1 MNNNQIN
8 DGKLGLKD
16 TISMATGFAI
26 GSGVITMTGIAIG
39 MTGRS
44 VVVSYLLS
52 AVLFM
57 FAVIPSLIV
66 AAVYPVRS
74 ASYTYSTNLIH
85 PRLGGF
91 YMFIYFLGRLTIATF
106 SISFAQYLAA
116 LIDINQ
122 TITAVVILTISY
134 VVNMFGVKAAAK
146 VQNIMF
152 YILVACLGLFIVMG
166 LFEVDFSA
174 FFSNV
179 KFNAEPFFQNGFDG
193 VFSAASLLMFAVG
206 GAGVLVDF
214 GSLVRN
220 PEKVIPKV
228 VIWVTIGVTVAYAL
242 LSIVASGLLPYDDV
256 AYQPLTNSAAA
267 VFGEGSFMYVL
278 FICGGALLALTT
290 TLNSSFVWYSN
301 AMRKGCEDGWFPKA
315 LAKENKHGVPYRLVT
330 LFYLFGL
337 IPALIQMDITVLSKM
352 AVGLTTFMWMI
363 PAFAL
368 VNLPKRMPEA
378 WNKSK
383 FAKLPQWSLWL
394 MCIISF
400 AIYGSQSISNFKGNP
415 KESNIIIVV
424 YIIFSAAY
432 VLLKKKI
439 PTAQIPEGD
448 S

>member
-1 MNNNQIN
+1 MSSQTNN
-8 DGKLGLKD
+8 GKLGLKD
-16 TISMATGFAI
+16 TISMATGFAV

-44 VVVSYLLS
+44 VVVSYVLS

-57 FAVIPSLIV
+57 LAVIPSLIV

-74 ASYTYSTNLIH
+74 ASYTYSTDLIH
-85 PRLGGF
+85 TRVGGF
-91 YMFIYFLGRLTIATF
+91 YMFIYFLGRLTIAVF

-116 LIDINQ
+116 LVDINQ
-122 TITAVVILTISY
+122 TITAVTVLTLFYI
-134 VVNMFGVKAAAK
+134 VNMFGVKAAAK
-146 VQNIMF
+146 IQNIMF
-152 YILVACLGLFIVMG
+152 YVLVACLGAFIITG
-166 LFEVDFSA
+166 LFKVDFSA

-179 KFNAEPFFQNGFDG
+179 KFNNEPFFQDGFDG

-214 GSLVRN
+214 GSVVKN

-228 VIWVTIGVTVAYAL
+228 VIWVTIGVTIAYAL
-242 LSIVASGLLPYDDV
+242 LGIVASGILPYGDV
-256 AYQPLTNSAAA
+256 AYEPLTNSAAA

-315 LAKENKHGVPYRLVT
+315 LAKENKYGVPYRLVT

-337 IPALIQMDITVLSKM
+337 VPALLNIDITILSKV

-378 WNKSK
+378 WKNSK
-383 FAKLPQWSLWL
+383 FAKMPEWSLWVL
-394 MCIISF
+394 CIVSF
-400 AIYGSQSISNFKGNP
+400 VIYGSQSISNFRGN
-415 KESNIIIVV
+415 STAANIIIII
-424 YIIFSAAY
+424 YIVLSAAY

-439 PTAQIPEGD
+439 PGSCEETQKK
-448 S
+448 

>member
-1 MNNNQIN
+1 MSSQTDN
-8 DGKLGLKD
+8 GKLGLKD
-16 TISMATGFAI
+16 TISMATGFAV

-44 VVVSYLLS
+44 VVVSYILS

-57 FAVIPSLIV
+57 LAVIPSLIV

-85 PRLGGF
+85 PRVGGF
-91 YMFIYFLGRLTIATF
+91 YMFIYFLGRLTIAVF

-116 LIDINQ
+116 LVDINQ
-122 TITAVVILTISY
+122 TITAVTVLTLFYI
-134 VVNMFGVKAAAK
+134 VNMFGVKAAAK
-146 VQNIMF
+146 IQNIMF
-152 YILVACLGLFIVMG
+152 YVLVACLGAFIITG
-166 LFEVDFSA
+166 LFKVDFSA

-179 KFNAEPFFQNGFDG
+179 KFNNEPFFQNGFDG

-214 GSLVRN
+214 GSVVKN

-228 VIWVTIGVTVAYAL
+228 VIWVTIGVTIAYAL
-242 LSIVASGLLPYDDV
+242 LGIVASGILPYGDV
-256 AYQPLTNSAAA
+256 AYKPLTNSAAA

-315 LAKENKHGVPYRLVT
+315 LAKENKYGVPYRLVT

-337 IPALIQMDITVLSKM
+337 VPALLNIDITILSKV

-378 WNKSK
+378 WKNSK
-383 FAKLPQWSLWL
+383 FAKMPEWSLWVL
-394 MCIISF
+394 CIVSF
-400 AIYGSQSISNFKGNP
+400 VIYGSQSISNFKGNP
-415 KESNIIIVV
+415 MAANIIIII
-424 YIIFSAAY
+424 YIVLSAAY

-439 PTAQIPEGD
+439 PGSCEETQKK
-448 S
+448 